1 MDGARYDPGQRTFYE
16 NFNGKESCYLAAFD
30 IVVAHLRS
38 LIAEAIEP
46 VPDWPHS
53 VLAGLS
59 YTQMLWMGL
68 RTKAAYL
75 PG

>member
-1 MDGARYDPGQRTFYE
+1 MTKKRSPALDTAMAYHQAWTGHD
-16 NFNGKESCYLAAFD
+16 FD
-30 IVVAHLRS
+30 RR
-38 LIAEAIEP
+38 
-46 VPDWPHS
+46 
-53 VLAGLS
+53 